1 MNKFKLLLATV
12 AMGATTTAMIAHAE
26 VEDPDVKA
34 RMETMSG
41 IGANM
46 KTLSQMSKGEIAFD
60 AAAAQAAID
69 EIAEASET
77 IPAVF
82 ETPAQDPESEA
93 SPEIW
98 ENWEDFVSKAEAL
111 QAAAS
116 GATVTDEASLG
127 AAMGAIGGTC
137 GSCHRAYQ
145 L

>member
-1 MNKFKLLLATV
+1 MTKIRVILATAAL
-12 AMGATTTAMIAHAE
+12 AMTTGTLIAHAD

-34 RMETMSG
+34 RMDTMGG

-46 KTLSQMSKGEIAFD
+46 KTLSQMSKGQIAFD

-69 EIAEASET
+69 EMAEAAET
-77 IPAVF
+77 IPDVF
-82 ETPAQDPESEA
+82 ETPAKDPESEA
-93 SPEIW
+93 SDEIW

-111 QAAAS
+111 QEAAS

-127 AAMGAIGGTC
+127 AAMGSIGGTC